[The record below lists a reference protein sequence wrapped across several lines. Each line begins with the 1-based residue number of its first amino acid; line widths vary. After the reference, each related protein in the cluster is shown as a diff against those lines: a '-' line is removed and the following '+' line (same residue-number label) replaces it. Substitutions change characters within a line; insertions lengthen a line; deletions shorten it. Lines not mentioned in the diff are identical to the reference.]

1 MIKCGKFDESIIIV
15 FIYTPRGI
23 DGSKFMKA
31 CSSSSSNH
39 TNRSLQGAYIV
50 VFLLTGGDILQ
61 EEKRYKLPLVLKAL
75 VDRKE

>member
-23 DGSKFMKA
+23 DGSKFVKA
-31 CSSSSSNH
+31 CSSSSNH
-39 TNRSLQGAYIV
+39 MNRSLQGAYIV

-61 EEKRYKLPLVLKAL
+61 QEEKRYKLPLVLKA
-75 VDRKE
+75 